1 MVKKIIFACIA
12 ILILIILLFPFALH
26 TAGLHPKNPHDFNFN
41 YKDKKVL
48 IIATNHGTLNK
59 PGETTGKKTGLY
71 LSELSIPYYH
81 FLNAGMQVDI
91 ASIKGGIIP
100 TEPIPFFIKTDED
113 KAFESDE
120 LTSNK
125 LTNSLKIDDVDFS
138 EYSVIFL
145 SGGWG
150 AAYDLGYSE
159 ILGEKISDAYYS
171 TDAIFGGICH
181 GVLGFIQAKTLD
193 GNSLIAGRKMTGVT
207 DKQVEELGISVT
219 PMHPETE
226 LRRVGVLFES
236 ETKFRD
242 VFANHTV
249 VDDEKRFVTSQ
260 NQNGGHDV
268 SYAILQLLEN

>member
-12 ILILIILLFPFALH
+12 ILILIILLFPFVLH
-26 TAGLHPKNPHDFNFN
+26 TAGLHPKNSHDFNFN
-41 YKDKKVL
+41 YKDKKAL

-81 FLNAGMQVDI
+81 FVNAGMQVDI

-125 LTNSLKIDDVDFS
+125 LINSLKIDDVDFS

-159 ILGEKISDAYYS
+159 ILGEKISDAYYT

-268 SYAILQLLEN
+268 SFAILQLLEN